1 MEGGGAVV
9 DLEAVVDAA
18 DLVEVVLNEIAG
30 EGVVI
35 HYEAFHDAP

>member
-9 DLEAVVDAA
+9 DLEAVVDAS
-18 DLVEVVLNEIAG
+18 DLLEVGLDEIAG

-35 HYEAFHDAP
+35 DYEAFHDAP